1 MGDFVFGKQDFIKPR
16 DTIALL
22 KKSAHC
28 LLNQTMN
35 QKQTTILLTDD
46 DEDDRYFIRQA
57 IERTIH
63 NSAILE
69 ATTGEEALDLLG
81 RHIIQLV
88 IMDMNMP
95 GLNGLETLTFIRS
108 KSPLFATPVVMLST
122 SDQPELITLAYAKGI
137 NSFIKKPISIE
148 KYDQIADA
156 LKVCFLSFPTAGK
169 QT

>member
-1 MGDFVFGKQDFIKPR
+1 
-16 DTIALL
+16 
-22 KKSAHC
+22 
-28 LLNQTMN
+28 MN
-35 QKQTTILLTDD
+35 QRQTTILLTDD

-63 NSAILE
+63 NSTILE

-81 RHIIQLV
+81 RYIIQLV

-108 KSPLFATPVVMLST
+108 KSPLLATPVVMLST
-122 SDQPELITLAYAKGI
+122 SDQPELITLAYARGI
-137 NSFIKKPISIE
+137 NSFIKKPISIGE
-148 KYDQIADA
+148 YDQIADA
-156 LKVCFLSFPTAGK
+156 LKVCFLSLPSAGK